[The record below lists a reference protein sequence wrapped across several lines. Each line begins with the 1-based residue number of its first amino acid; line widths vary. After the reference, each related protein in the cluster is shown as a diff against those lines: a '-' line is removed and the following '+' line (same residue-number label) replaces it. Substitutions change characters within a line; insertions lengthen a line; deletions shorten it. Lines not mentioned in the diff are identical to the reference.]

1 LGYWSEPRCC
11 RFWWWPRR
19 ERGADIPSDLGQASN
34 ASQHQNR
41 RNPPGASQK
50 GRLAASLARC
60 SPLKGMRLSRSLPSA
75 PSDFYAWPTPV
86 SKQSPNPRSI
96 ASQLIL
102 LFTLAAAL
110 LLACG
115 LGVFYWV
122 VVRHAFAEDNAVLAD
137 KVDALQTSFEQRG
150 GLDAVAAEINT
161 AGSRQRAPFLVRV
174 LDPAGTTIGQTTGM
188 ERLLPA
194 NIFPPVASREIA
206 APAERRVAG
215 KSFAL
220 TTRRAFAD
228 GQQFTIQVAQ
238 DRSSDEQVERKFG
251 ILVLVVLSGS
261 ILASILIA
269 IPVTRRGLRPLE
281 EMKRSLERIGPTHLN
296 ERVASANWPRE
307 LQPMAFAFDEML
319 KRLDDSFTRLSQFSA
334 DLAHELRT
342 PIANMLGEAQVAL
355 SRDRNCA
362 EYRETIEST
371 IGECERLS
379 GIVDNLLFVARA
391 DAAREPVERKQFD
404 ARPAVE
410 KIAAFYETIAEDRH
424 VAINCSGQGQIS
436 ADPALFERAVG
447 NLVDNALRFTP
458 ENGSIQIALS
468 EHAKDFEVAV
478 SDNGSGIAPEH
489 LPRVFDRFYRAESSR
504 GSDGAGLGLALVKS
518 IVDLHGGTARIQSE
532 MGRGTIVSLTF
543 PKGAQP
549 PTAQPAPAS

>member
-1 LGYWSEPRCC
+1 M
-11 RFWWWPRR
+11 F
-19 ERGADIPSDLGQASN
+19 
-34 ASQHQNR
+34 
-41 RNPPGASQK
+41 
-50 GRLAASLARC
+50 
-60 SPLKGMRLSRSLPSA
+60 
-75 PSDFYAWPTPV
+75 
-86 SKQSPNPRSI
+86 SKRPNPRSI

-137 KVDALQTSFEQRG
+137 RVDALQASFEQRG
-150 GLDAVAAEINT
+150 GLEAVAAEINA
-161 AGSRQRAPFLVRV
+161 AGNQQRAPFLVRV
-174 LDPAGTTIGQTTGM
+174 LDPAGATIGQTTGM
-188 ERLLPA
+188 EILLPA
-194 NIFPPVASREIA
+194 DIFPPVASREFA
-206 APAERRVAG
+206 APTEHRVAG

-220 TTRRAFAD
+220 TTRRALAD

-261 ILASILIA
+261 ILASVLIA

-307 LQPMAFAFDEML
+307 LQPMAIAFDEML

-342 PIANMLGEAQVAL
+342 PIANMMGEAQVAL
-355 SRDRNCA
+355 SRDRSSA
-362 EYRETIEST
+362 EYRETIESA

-391 DAAREPVERKQFD
+391 EAAREPVARKQFD
-404 ARPAVE
+404 ARAAVE

-424 VAINCSGQGQIS
+424 VAINCSGQGEIS

-458 ENGSIQIALS
+458 ENGSIQIAL
-468 EHAKDFEVAV
+468 ADNPTDFEVEV
-478 SDNGSGIAPEH
+478 RDNGSGIAPEH

-518 IVDLHGGTARIQSE
+518 IVDLHGGSARISSE
-532 MGRGTIVSLTF
+532 AGRGTIVTLRF
-543 PKGAQP
+543 PKEGVP
-549 PTAQPAPAS
+549 SPVSHSRER

>member
-1 LGYWSEPRCC
+1 MSWCAVCGQRWTIRSRLSSS
-11 RFWWWPRR
+11 
-19 ERGADIPSDLGQASN
+19 IPS
-34 ASQHQNR
+34 
-41 RNPPGASQK
+41 
-50 GRLAASLARC
+50 AAWVMSLKR
-60 SPLKGMRLSRSLPSA
+60 
-75 PSDFYAWPTPV
+75 V
-86 SKQSPNPRSI
+86 EPRSI
-96 ASQLIL
+96 AAQLIL

-115 LGVFYWV
+115 LGVFYWI

-137 KVDALQTSFEQRG
+137 KVNALQTSFEQRG
-150 GLDAVAAEINT
+150 GLEAVAAEIDA
-161 AGSRQRAPFLVRV
+161 AGNRQRAPFMVRV
-174 LDPAGTTIGQTTGM
+174 LDPTGATIGQTTGM
-188 ERLLPA
+188 ERLLPV
-194 NIFPPVASREIA
+194 NIFPPVASREVV
-206 APAERRVAG
+206 APTEHRVAG

-220 TTRRAFAD
+220 TTRRALAG
-228 GQQFTIQVAQ
+228 GQPFTIQVAQ
-238 DRSSDEQVERKFG
+238 DRSSDEQVERRFG

-281 EMKRSLERIGPTHLN
+281 EMKRSLERTGPTHLN

-307 LQPMAFAFDEML
+307 LQPLAIAFDEML

-355 SRDRNCA
+355 SRDRNSA

-391 DAAREPVERKQFD
+391 DAAREPVARKRFD
-404 ARPAVE
+404 ARAAVE
-410 KIAAFYETIAEDRH
+410 KIAAVYETIAEDHH
-424 VAINCSGQGQIS
+424 VAISCSGDGYIY
-436 ADPALFERAVG
+436 ADPNLFERAVG
-447 NLVDNALRFTP
+447 NLLDNALRFTP
-458 ENGSIQIALS
+458 ENGSIEIAL
-468 EHAKDFEVAV
+468 ADGPTDFEVAV

-489 LPRVFDRFYRAESSR
+489 LPRVFDRFYRAQPSP

-532 MGRGTIVSLTF
+532 IDRGTTVSLTF
-543 PKGAQP
+543 PK
-549 PTAQPAPAS
+549 